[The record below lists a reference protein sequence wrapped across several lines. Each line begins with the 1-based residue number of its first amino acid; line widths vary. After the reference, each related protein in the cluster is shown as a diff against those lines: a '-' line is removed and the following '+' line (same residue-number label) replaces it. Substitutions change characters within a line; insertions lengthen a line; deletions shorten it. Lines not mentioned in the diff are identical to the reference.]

1 MRILEQRL
9 TLLLCLVLVPFVLR
23 AETSR
28 EELRASLRT
37 YLERTYGSVFAGPL
51 PSGVLYDLV
60 VPLSGIEKLNG
71 GAESAA
77 TDFATWVQV
86 AHELRR
92 ASVVESDIPDHN
104 VFRGL
109 RQAAQKRGTHPLVF
123 AVHDFQ
129 RIDAGKNSDE
139 FFDYRDGRVQGMR
152 AEWLAT
158 ERVVALSALH
168 EWTYHGLDVQFTL
181 DLKNNYF
188 SNLGAAEKIEI
199 DFADGLGYRD
209 VTEEKNISVSY
220 VTTGEKVI
228 NSRVTLRTGEVVIA
242 RTRFDV
248 RSLDAPPPSD
258 TWTLTASHNVSGT
271 NATGEAYILLAPG
284 HALLERPVVLVEG
297 LDLDNSLNWDEL
309 YDLMNQEF
317 LIESLLE
324 LGYDAVVL
332 NYGNSTVHVQD
343 NGFLVQELIE
353 EVNSATGGI
362 NPVVMVG
369 TSLGGLTTRYA
380 LTYMEANSLE
390 HNVSLFLSVDSP
402 QKGANIPI
410 GIQHWANFFA
420 DQAAEAAA
428 ARDAL
433 LTAAPRQLLLYHLSS
448 SMGGTANADP
458 MLATLQNELAAM
470 GDYPSLPRIVSV
482 INGSSTQQNSGF
494 LPGAQ
499 ILRWVYDS
507 FLVDIRGNVWAV
519 SSTVNTRVLQGEIN
533 LIWPLP
539 DEFSN
544 VFIQPC
550 LPWDNAPGGLTATMA
565 ELAAVPAP
573 YGDIEALYP
582 SHCFIPSI
590 SALDLNTNDPLFN
603 IAGAANLHDLT
614 PFDSLYYPV
623 ANQDHVQIT
632 PENAE
637 WFINEIVGPLDT
649 PVLTIQAD
657 GDSLRLNWTPVFG
670 ANSYHVYSS
679 LTSGVWPLTYA
690 NTTNTQWATAASDSI
705 GFYQVVAVRE

>member
-1 MRILEQRL
+1 MRILELRL
-9 TLLLCLVLVPFVLR
+9 MIGLCFALMPFLLR
-23 AETSR
+23 AETTR
-28 EELRASLRT
+28 EELSASLRT
-37 YLERTYGSVFAGPL
+37 YIAHTYGSVSASPL

-71 GAESAA
+71 GAEAA
-77 TDFATWVQV
+77 PIDFATWVQV

-92 ASVVESDIPDHN
+92 AAIVESGIPDHK
-104 VFRGL
+104 VFRSL
-109 RQAAQKRGTHPLVF
+109 RQAAQKSGSHPLAFMVF
-123 AVHDFQ
+123 DYQ
-129 RIDAGKNSDE
+129 RISATENIDE
-139 FFDYRDGRVQGMR
+139 FFDYRGGRVQGLH
-152 AEWLAT
+152 AEWLES
-158 ERVVALSALH
+158 ERVAALSVLH
-168 EWTYHGLDVQFTL
+168 DWTYHGLDVQFTL
-181 DLKNNYF
+181 DAENGYY
-188 SNLGAAEKIEI
+188 SNLGAPEKIEI
-199 DFADGLGYRD
+199 DFADGVGYRD
-209 VTEEKNISVSY
+209 MTEQNSINVSY

-228 NSRVTLRTGEVVIA
+228 NSRITLGTGEVVIA
-242 RTRFDV
+242 RTRFEV
-248 RSLDAPPPSD
+248 RSLDAPPPSE
-258 TWTLTASHNVSGT
+258 TWSLTASHNVSGT

-297 LDLDNSLNWDEL
+297 LDLENSLNWDEL

-317 LIESLLE
+317 LIESLLD

-332 NYGNSTVHVQD
+332 NYGNSTMHVQD

-353 EVNSATGGI
+353 EINSATGGI
-362 NPVVMVG
+362 NPIVMVG

-390 HNVSLFLSVDSP
+390 HNVSLFISVDSP

-448 SMGGTANADP
+448 SMGGTANPDP
-458 MLATLQNELAAM
+458 MLAALQNELATL

-494 LPGAQ
+494 LQGAQ

-507 FLVDIRGNVWAV
+507 FVVDIRGNVWAV
-519 SSTVNTRVLQGEIN
+519 SSAANTRVLQGEIN

-539 DEFSN
+539 DEFSD
-544 VFIQPC
+544 VYIQPC

-590 SALDLNTNDPLFN
+590 SALDLNTNDPFFS
-603 IAGAANLHDLT
+603 IAGAANLYDLT

-632 PENAE
+632 PENAD
-637 WFINEIVGPLDT
+637 WFLSEIIGPLES
-649 PVLTIQAD
+649 PILTITSAGQNVLLD
-657 GDSLRLNWTPVFG
+657 WTPVNG
-670 ANSYHVYSS
+670 ATEYHVYSS
-679 LTSGVWPLTYA
+679 LVSGVWPVTYLA
-690 NTTNTQWATAASDSI
+690 TTETQLETAATDSI
-705 GFYQVVAVRE
+705 GFYQVVAVRQ